1 MSPVKLK
8 FKKMSELYWL
18 TRLDYIQA
26 AITTAI
32 VISAISMIVFI
43 IVSLISRDLATHQ
56 NSYTEYNKE
65 WVRRAVRYVK
75 TSATVLIVSII
86 VLIFT
91 PSTKEALVIYGVGGT
106 IDYIQENETIQKLP
120 DKVVNALDAWVDS
133 WSEEK
138 QPE

>member
-1 MSPVKLK
+1 
-8 FKKMSELYWL
+8 MSELYWL
-18 TRLDYIQA
+18 TRLDYVQG

-32 VISAISMIVFI
+32 VFSAISMMVFI
-43 IVSLISRDLATHQ
+43 TVSLVCRNLATYQ
-56 NSYTEYNKE
+56 NSHTEYNKG
-65 WVRRAVRYVK
+65 WVKRAVRYIK
-75 TSATVLIVSII
+75 TSAIVLVVSTI

-91 PSTKEALVIYGVGGT
+91 PSTKEAFVIYGVGGA